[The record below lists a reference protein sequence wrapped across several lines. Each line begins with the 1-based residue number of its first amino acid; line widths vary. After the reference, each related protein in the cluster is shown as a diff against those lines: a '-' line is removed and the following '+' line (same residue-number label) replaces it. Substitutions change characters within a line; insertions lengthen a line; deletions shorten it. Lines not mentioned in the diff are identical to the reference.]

1 MAIRRLQ
8 PSQVRYG
15 PQGFARGLQDFECAQ
30 LPSVY
35 ADLLIAYSME
45 VLHDVLENLVL
56 AKYF

>member
-56 AKYF
+56 A